1 MEYIWPLLVTPLY
14 CREWKDE
21 FGTTQRCC
29 WFHTSFVSGAM
40 RGLYWSVALAALL
53 AIVLQVRGQS
63 LTGMF
68 KFMME
73 GLRHGSNEPKDQTTF
88 LREYDFI
95 IVGAGSAGCVVAN
108 RLTEVHILKRTDI
121 GLFLGRK
128 IVTTPPPPNIFT
140 LAHTFIWFGSAL
152 KWQRQLLF
160 N

>member
-1 MEYIWPLLVTPLY
+1 
-14 CREWKDE
+14 
-21 FGTTQRCC
+21 
-29 WFHTSFVSGAM
+29 M

-63 LTGMF
+63 LTGVF

-128 IVTTPPPPNIFT
+128 ITHNPPPANIFT
-140 LAHTFIWFGSAL
+140 LAYTVLSSGLAMYLSGKGKFCSI
-152 KWQRQLLF
+152 KK

>member
-1 MEYIWPLLVTPLY
+1 MARFIGVVDFIQIH
-14 CREWKDE
+14 R
-21 FGTTQRCC
+21 R
-29 WFHTSFVSGAM
+29 TSFVSGAM

-63 LTGMF
+63 LTGVF

-121 GLFLGRK
+121 DLFLGRK
-128 IVTTPPPPNIFT
+128 ITHNPPPPTNIFT
-140 LAHTFIWFGSAL
+140 LLHTFIWFGNVL
-152 KWQRQLLF
+152 K
-160 N
+160 

>member
-1 MEYIWPLLVTPLY
+1 
-14 CREWKDE
+14 
-21 FGTTQRCC
+21 
-29 WFHTSFVSGAM
+29 M

-63 LTGMF
+63 LTGVF

-121 GLFLGRK
+121 GLQPPSHHTQYFYVITYFHLVWQCTEMTKATFIQLRK
-128 IVTTPPPPNIFT
+128 IKKI
-140 LAHTFIWFGSAL
+140 
-152 KWQRQLLF
+152 
-160 N
+160 